1 MEFSYD
7 KVLYQSSF
15 IVRFAANNIVK
26 AGRFGSFTGSHK
38 FPSQSLPSSTSVL
51 DVLDDNKSP

>member
-7 KVLYQSSF
+7 KVFYQSSF
-15 IVRFAANNIVK
+15 IMRFAASNIVNV
-26 AGRFGSFTGSHK
+26 ARFGSFTGSHK

-51 DVLDDNKSP
+51 DVLDDNMSP